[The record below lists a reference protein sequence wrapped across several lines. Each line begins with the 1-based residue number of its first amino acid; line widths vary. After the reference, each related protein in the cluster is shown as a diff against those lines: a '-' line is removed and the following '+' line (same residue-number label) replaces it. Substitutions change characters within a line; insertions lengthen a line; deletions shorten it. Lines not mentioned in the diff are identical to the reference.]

1 MTTRISTKQKSSMV
15 LSLLRGEL
23 IEEVARQNKVTVSDL
38 TSWREKFIA
47 GGERSFVRNN
57 NDPKI
62 AEYERAI
69 GKLQMENELLKKK
82 TAFKFKKL
90 GI

>member
-38 TSWREKFIA
+38 NSWREKFLA
-47 GGERSFVRNN
+47 GGERSLVRNN